1 MSYVDD
7 LSAAVE
13 ALGTSSL
20 GAVWGLAM
28 ASWESDSDRDGFLSA
43 AKQTME

>member
-7 LSAAVE
+7 ISAAVKT
-13 ALGTSSL
+13 LGIDNL
-20 GAVWGLAM
+20 GAIWGLAM
-28 ASWESDSDRDGFLSA
+28 ASWDTDEDRDGFLSA